1 MQPSLTCG
9 AGPFPREVP
18 PFRIDPTL
26 GRRKAPERWSEGL
39 YPVQGVLMIHHNC
52 LSIHASKIRCGSE
65 MKRDPL
71 KQFVV
76 LRESLLSRQAELQ
89 AELKGINEALGV
101 AGVAV
106 AAVAAAPAVTGK
118 RRGRAPGTRG
128 GGRRAKNSI
137 SLKEAVLTVTKAKPL
152 AKPEILSAVAKLG
165 YKFAAKDPMNSLN
178 TLLYTDKQIK
188 NHGGKFGPA

>member
-1 MQPSLTCG
+1 
-9 AGPFPREVP
+9 
-18 PFRIDPTL
+18 
-26 GRRKAPERWSEGL
+26 
-39 YPVQGVLMIHHNC
+39 
-52 LSIHASKIRCGSE
+52 

-89 AELKGINEALGV
+89 AELKSINEALGV

-106 AAVAAAPAVTGK
+106 AAAVPVVTGK

>member
-1 MQPSLTCG
+1 
-9 AGPFPREVP
+9 
-18 PFRIDPTL
+18 
-26 GRRKAPERWSEGL
+26 
-39 YPVQGVLMIHHNC
+39 
-52 LSIHASKIRCGSE
+52 

-89 AELKGINEALGV
+89 AELKSINEALGV

-106 AAVAAAPAVTGK
+106 AAAVPAVAAK

>member
-1 MQPSLTCG
+1 
-9 AGPFPREVP
+9 
-18 PFRIDPTL
+18 
-26 GRRKAPERWSEGL
+26 
-39 YPVQGVLMIHHNC
+39 
-52 LSIHASKIRCGSE
+52 

-89 AELKGINEALGV
+89 AELKSINEALGV

-106 AAVAAAPAVTGK
+106 AAAAAVPAAAGK

-128 GGRRAKNSI
+128 GGRRAKNSL

-152 AKPEILSAVAKLG
+152 AKPEILTAVAKLG

>member
-1 MQPSLTCG
+1 
-9 AGPFPREVP
+9 
-18 PFRIDPTL
+18 
-26 GRRKAPERWSEGL
+26 
-39 YPVQGVLMIHHNC
+39 
-52 LSIHASKIRCGSE
+52 

-89 AELKGINEALGV
+89 AELKSINEALGV

-106 AAVAAAPAVTGK
+106 AAAAAVPAAAGK
-118 RRGRAPGTRG
+118 RRGRVPGTRG

-152 AKPEILSAVAKLG
+152 AKPEILTAVAKLG